1 MSELGTRLREA
12 RVNKGYT
19 LNTLQQMTKIQK
31 KYLQALEEGNYEE
44 VPGNFYVRAF
54 VKQYADMVGLD
65 GDLLL
70 REYADELEFLNA
82 QDKRT
87 QAPADQPLPSRV
99 AMRHSG
105 ERDNRLE
112 MILSYI
118 PLFILTVIIL
128 LIIVILAF
136 AIRKANQGDVDSD
149 NQAVTV
155 ATSIVESV
163 EPSSLVEDSNQ
174 DESDQTEKTTTTQ
187 EMMEGMERVGDAMIR
202 LVSEPGS
209 LKTYELQEDPDQYT
223 FALEADAFVWFGV
236 YEDGVMVVDQAVN
249 AGEKFEYTP
258 SKQAQ
263 EIRLDMGYPQG
274 GKYSV
279 NGKTLQVDSA
289 VPLSLKFVR
298 TSGEDSQSTT
308 KESLDLEETTTTGY
322 QGPAV
327 YAPESGN

>member
-44 VPGNFYVRAF
+44 IPGDFYVRAF

-70 REYADELEFLNA
+70 REYAEELEFLNA

-87 QAPADQPLPSRV
+87 QAPADQPLPSRL

-105 ERDNRLE
+105 EEGNRLE

-136 AIRKANQGDVDSD
+136 AIRKANQGEVAPDD
-149 NQAVTV
+149 QAVTV
-155 ATSIVESV
+155 GTSIVESV
-163 EPSSLVEDSNQ
+163 EPSSDIEEDP
-174 DESDQTEKTTTTQ
+174 DESQELESTTTTQ
-187 EMMEGMERVGDAMIR
+187 DRIEGMERVGDSMIR
-202 LVSEPGS
+202 LVSEPGN
-209 LKTYELQEDPDQYT
+209 LKTYELQESPDHYT
-223 FALEADAFVWFGV
+223 FALEADTFVWFGV

-249 AGEKFEYTP
+249 AGESFEYTP
-258 SKQAQ
+258 NSQAQ

-298 TSGEDSQSTT
+298 TNQEEVTTSQ
-308 KESLDLEETTTTGY
+308 EELALEETTTTGY

-327 YAPESGN
+327 YAPESEN